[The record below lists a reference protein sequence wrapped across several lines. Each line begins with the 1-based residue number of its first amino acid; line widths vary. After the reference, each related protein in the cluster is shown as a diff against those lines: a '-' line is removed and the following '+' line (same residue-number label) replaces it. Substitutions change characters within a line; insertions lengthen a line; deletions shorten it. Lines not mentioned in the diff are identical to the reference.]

1 MKPRQDGKLGLLCV
15 QNDRTGMNEE
25 AMQGVKDFAADD
37 RFRTAAEIVSLNPSD
52 EAEKP
57 FMKDLQL
64 DPATKTAV
72 TVFLAPPG
80 SPIAMFEGATTKDQL
95 VAELQK
101 AGSCGP
107 GGVCGPGGC
116 APK

>member
-1 MKPRQDGKLGLLCV
+1 
-15 QNDRTGMNEE
+15 MNEE

-37 RFRTAAEIVSLNPSD
+37 RFRAAAEMVSLNPAD
-52 EAEKP
+52 ETGKP
-57 FMKDLQL
+57 FLKDLTI
-64 DPATKTAV
+64 DPTTKTAV

-80 SPIAMFEGATTKDQL
+80 SPIAMVKGPTTKDQF

-107 GGVCGPGGC
+107 GGACGPGGC
-116 APK
+116 GPK